1 MRNERALQYRKATQ
15 MSFQAEESTLTNAQ
29 RLTVASIYDLWNP
42 NGIRYAKDAVVRVV
56 EDGEDCLYTCIQ
68 EHVSQENWK
77 PSIATASL
85 WNRIDVEHAGTKED
99 PIPAALNMVYYKDKY
114 YIEGDVLYLCTRD
127 SGIALAYLPSQLVGQ
142 YFEVVEV

>member
-56 EDGEDCLYTCIQ
+56 EDGEDCTTHRNGYRNKT
-68 EHVSQENWK
+68 VST
-77 PSIATASL
+77 PASRSTSL
-85 WNRIDVEHAGTKED
+85 RRTGSPASQPRPCGTELTSSTPVRRK
-99 PIPAALNMVYYKDKY
+99 IPF
-114 YIEGDVLYLCTRD
+114 
-127 SGIALAYLPSQLVGQ
+127 LPH
-142 YFEVVEV
+142 